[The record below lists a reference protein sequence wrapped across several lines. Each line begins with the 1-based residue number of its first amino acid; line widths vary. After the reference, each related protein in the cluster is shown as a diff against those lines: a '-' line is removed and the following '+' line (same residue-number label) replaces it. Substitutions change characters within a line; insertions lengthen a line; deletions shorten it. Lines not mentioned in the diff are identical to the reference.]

1 MKQHESDFLP
11 AINHSSSVLK
21 NEEKWGVN
29 GSTLKAFS
37 SSSEKGF
44 LVSRNLNKVWY
55 QRQAKS
61 STSLHTQKK
70 EEEPQL
76 QTRALIKMSN
86 RTQKEDQN
94 MNPLFGGV

>member
-61 STSLHTQKK
+61 STLLRTQKK
-70 EEEPQL
+70 KKSHNFRGEH
-76 QTRALIKMSN
+76 
-86 RTQKEDQN
+86 
-94 MNPLFGGV
+94 

>member
-11 AINHSSSVLK
+11 AFNHSSSVSK
-21 NEEKWGVN
+21 NEEKWVVN
-29 GSTLKAFS
+29 RSTLKAFS

-61 STSLHTQKK
+61 STSFHTKKK

-76 QTRALIKMSN
+76 QKKALIKMSN
-86 RTQKEDQN
+86 RTRKEDQN

>member
-55 QRQAKS
+55 QRQTKS
-61 STSLHTQKK
+61 STSFRTQKK

-76 QTRALIKMSN
+76 QRRALINMSN
-86 RTQKEDQN
+86 RT
-94 MNPLFGGV
+94 

>member
-1 MKQHESDFLP
+1 MQSAQFVRLGGGGKSNCNISLIEQHESDFLP
-11 AINHSSSVLK
+11 AFNHSSSVSK

-29 GSTLKAFS
+29 RSTLKAFS

-61 STSLHTQKK
+61 STLLRTQKK
-70 EEEPQL
+70 KKSHNFRGEH
-76 QTRALIKMSN
+76 
-86 RTQKEDQN
+86 
-94 MNPLFGGV
+94 